1 MVSDFFKVGGMKL
14 IKKLA
19 SMIATV
25 LLILGSWGF
34 TGVTSAQAADINVFT
49 LQSSPVLAARRNAA
63 DAKLGEIQGKLD
75 LNNSDVRDFRSLRG
89 FYPTLAS
96 KIIQNA
102 PYENVEDVLNIP
114 GLTEKQQERLQANLD
129 NFVVT
134 DVADVMNSGDDRYNP
149 GVY

>member
-1 MVSDFFKVGGMKL
+1 M

-19 SMIATV
+19 SIVAAI
-25 LLILGSWGF
+25 LLVLGSWGF
-34 TGVTSAQAADINVFT
+34 AGVTSAQAADVNIFT

-63 DAKLGEIQGKLD
+63 DDKLAEIKGKVD
-75 LNNSDVRDFRSLRG
+75 LNNSDVRDFRALRG

-102 PYENVEDVLNIP
+102 PYDNVEDVLDIA
-114 GLTEKQQERLQANLD
+114 GLSEKQKERLQANLD